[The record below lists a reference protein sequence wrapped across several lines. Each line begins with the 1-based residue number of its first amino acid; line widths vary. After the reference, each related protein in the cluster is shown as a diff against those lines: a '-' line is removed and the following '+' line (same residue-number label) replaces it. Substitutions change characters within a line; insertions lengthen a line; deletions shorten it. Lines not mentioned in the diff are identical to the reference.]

1 MAPCP
6 APSVEVW
13 CCPCINKQ
21 TTIMHYPYESTYL
34 KHNVWLELITFWKR
48 NNSFRRSIFNDEKA
62 YVFAYNYV
70 TKYMMKYRMC
80 FCIRL
85 LVHFFMVML
94 QKHTKLEIIQDLI
107 TKYMSPKKKME
118 NFTRIQFC
126 IFVSPNTLSIID
138 LVKLSQCFDKTKVR
152 SLPIIRGARYVTD
165 FDRWFSKA

>member
-1 MAPCP
+1 MANIWRVLQNVVDCFQSTMAPCP

-34 KHNVWLELITFWKR
+34 KHNVWLELITFWKW

-62 YVFAYNYV
+62 YVFAFAYNYV

-94 QKHTKLEIIQDLI
+94 QKHTKLEITRSHHKINV
-107 TKYMSPKKKME
+107 SEKKKKISHAS
-118 NFTRIQFC
+118 NSVFLF
-126 IFVSPNTLSIID
+126 L
-138 LVKLSQCFDKTKVR
+138 L
-152 SLPIIRGARYVTD
+152 IRCP
-165 FDRWFSKA
+165 